1 MWRVSQG
8 PMFRAVIHSW
18 WVSHVWEDLQY
29 GNACVRRLEVGKA
42 HLKDIIGLSP
52 FKGFLFVWFTGCPSH
67 HADDRGMN

>member
-18 WVSHVWEDLQY
+18 WVSHVWVDLQY

-42 HLKDIIGLSP
+42 HLKDIIGLSL
-52 FKGFLFVWFTGCPSH
+52 FMAFFLSGLLAAPAIMQMTKE
-67 HADDRGMN
+67 